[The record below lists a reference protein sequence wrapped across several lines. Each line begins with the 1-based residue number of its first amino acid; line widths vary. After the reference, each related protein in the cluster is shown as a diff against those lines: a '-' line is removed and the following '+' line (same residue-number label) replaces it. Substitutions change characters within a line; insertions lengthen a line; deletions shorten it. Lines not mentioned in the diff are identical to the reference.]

1 MIFQWPSQ
9 ACSSQCNG
17 AKVALSSDVI
27 GIQQVVSSARQV
39 DLLALTSSGN
49 LSHMRHFS
57 AYRVSLALLL
67 MLDTGVINLRKYTGY
82 HLTVSVD

>member
-1 MIFQWPSQ
+1 MTLVANDGCLSVG
-9 ACSSQCNG
+9 NG

-57 AYRVSLALLL
+57 AYRVSLALL
-67 MLDTGVINLRKYTGY
+67 RP
-82 HLTVSVD
+82 

>member
-1 MIFQWPSQ
+1 MLSYHLLKR
-9 ACSSQCNG
+9 NG

-57 AYRVSLALLL
+57 AYRVSLALLP
-67 MLDTGVINLRKYTGY
+67 
-82 HLTVSVD
+82 